1 MSEPPSGGFFN
12 ESEFMRAPSSDPF
25 CLPSLS
31 VRGVFGIYLANKPLG
46 KTTQPCEY
54 LKIELTNSEKAG
66 WF

>member
-12 ESEFMRAPSSDPF
+12 ESEFMRAPFSDPF
-25 CLPSLS
+25 CLPSLN
-31 VRGVFGIYLANKPLG
+31 VRGAFGIYLANKPLG
-46 KTTQPCEY
+46 KTTQLCEY